1 MNEQGVPPADERD
14 QLIAEYVLGVLSSE
28 ERAQVEAW
36 AERDPDAQAAIAAWQ
51 SHFACWLDQVPE
63 ASPPAHVWQAI
74 EARLFPV
81 NGPEQV
87 KRPGVWRNPGFWR
100 WTSAALAACLLVSVI
115 TLVQPPRPTPPALL
129 ARLEQS
135 DGNTLFAATVQ
146 AGGRSVLFVPT
157 RTTAWPDRSAQAW
170 VIGGDG
176 IPRSLGLLPANAA
189 AALAVPSELAATLA
203 EGAVL
208 AVSLEP
214 LNGSPTGLP
223 TGPVIAQG
231 KISSL

>member
-1 MNEQGVPPADERD
+1 MNEHGLPPDERD
-14 QLIAEYVLGVLSSE
+14 QLIAEYVLGVLTSE
-28 ERAQVEAW
+28 ERAQVEAM
-36 AERDPDAQAAIAAWQ
+36 AARDANAQAAIAAWQ
-51 SHFACWLDQVPE
+51 SHFANWLDQVPE
-63 ASPPAHVWQAI
+63 ASAPPHVWQAI
-74 EARLFPV
+74 EAQLFPASA
-81 NGPEQV
+81 PEPRA
-87 KRPGVWRNPGFWR
+87 RPAWWRTLGFWR

-115 TLVQPPRPTPPALL
+115 TLLQPPHPTLPAML

-135 DGNTLFAATVQ
+135 DGTTLFAVTVQ

-157 RTTAWPDRSAQAW
+157 QTSTWHDRSAQAW
-170 VIGGDG
+170 LIASDG
-176 IPRSLGLLPANAA
+176 KPRSLGLLPDNGAR
-189 AALAVPSELAATLA
+189 ALAVPSELVGALTD
-203 EGAVL
+203 GAVL